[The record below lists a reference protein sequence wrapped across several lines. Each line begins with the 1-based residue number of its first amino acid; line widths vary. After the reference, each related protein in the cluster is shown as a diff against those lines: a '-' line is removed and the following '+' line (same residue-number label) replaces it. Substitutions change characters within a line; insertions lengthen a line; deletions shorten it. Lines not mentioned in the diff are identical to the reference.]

1 MELGGGGGEES
12 LAQATSLPSPTS
24 KPNEKNYFFK
34 TSANCLSDCS
44 TIIIDL
50 YKRVKH
56 PIKNSN
62 NKRKKEGIHLKNLAK
77 QLELYKQNPAT
88 GGNGGGMGVKEKQKQ
103 ETGLFKLRFTHYHSP
118 APGSPSSE
126 GFSLLE
132 PWAPLSHH
140 SLNYPSKYVSIYHR
154 NLREF
159 L

>member
-1 MELGGGGGEES
+1 MGWGGGGEES
-12 LAQATSLPSPTS
+12 LAQETSLPSPTF
-24 KPNEKNYFFK
+24 KPNEKNYFLK
-34 TSANCLSDCS
+34 TSANSLSECS

-50 YKRVKH
+50 YKQVKH

-88 GGNGGGMGVKEKQKQ
+88 GGNGGGMGVKEKHKQ
-103 ETGLFKLRFTHYHSP
+103 DTGLFKLRFTHHSL
-118 APGSPSSE
+118 APSSPSPQ
-126 GFSLLE
+126 GFSLSE
-132 PWAPLSHH
+132 PWVPLSHH
-140 SLNYPSKYVSIYHR
+140 SLSYLSKNVSICHR